1 MKASVDFP
9 ESQPAN
15 RSAGKWQE
23 TDREAILL
31 ELGRI
36 LASPF
41 FKSAARSTQFLT
53 YVVHRQLD
61 GHAELLKER
70 TIGTEVF
77 HRPSDY
83 ATGDDP
89 VVRVQAGEVRR
100 RLNQYYQSAPEDCHI
115 RIELPVGS
123 YSPAFHM
130 GAAVTANHVTQV
142 VQPPA
147 TTPEPHRQERRPTR
161 RWVIANIC
169 AVLAIAAVAVTLTI
183 HRSARRDSVLA
194 QFWAP
199 VFATQQPAL
208 ICLAKGVTYRPSQD
222 LYEKYAKTHAGVA
235 NIEVERANK
244 PLPLDPNKEI
254 KWGDLQLLDGYGV
267 AIGDVSAAVKLSA
280 LLGKI
285 GKTNQLRIGANYSF
299 EDLRNSPAVVV
310 GAFNNKWTMDM
321 MSNLHFAFLE
331 NGRKLEIREQTPGGR
346 SWETQFDK
354 SDVALVKDYG
364 IVARLLDSKTG
375 QFTIIVAGIRDS
387 GTQAAGEFAS
397 SEEELAGALK
407 NAPAGW
413 QTKNAEFVLETT
425 VTDTISGPP
434 AVLASYY
441 W

>member
-1 MKASVDFP
+1 MRTSVDFP
-9 ESQPAN
+9 ESQPAT
-15 RSAGKWQE
+15 RPAGNVHEIDQ
-23 TDREAILL
+23 EAILL

-53 YVVHRQLD
+53 YVVHRQLE

-77 HRPSDY
+77 RRPSDY

-100 RLNQYYQSAPEDCHI
+100 RLDQYYQSASEDCYV

-123 YSPAFHM
+123 YSPVFHT
-130 GAAVTANHVTQV
+130 GAAAAANHGTQINS
-142 VQPPA
+142 PA
-147 TTPEPHRQERRPTR
+147 AAPEPHHEEKGLIR
-161 RWVIANIC
+161 RWVIAGIC
-169 AVLAIAAVAVTLTI
+169 AVLAIAAVVVTLTV
-183 HRSARRDSVLA
+183 HRAARRNSVLA
-194 QFWAP
+194 EFWAP

-222 LYEKYAKTHAGVA
+222 LFEKYAKTHAGTV
-235 NIEVERANK
+235 NTEVERANK
-244 PLPLDPNKEI
+244 PLPLDANEEI
-254 KWGDLQLLDGYGV
+254 RWGELQLLDGYGV

-285 GKTNQLRIGANYSF
+285 GKTNQLRIGSNYSF

-321 MSNLHFAFLE
+321 MSNQHFAFIE
-331 NGRKLEIREQTPGGR
+331 NGRRLEIREQMPGGR
-346 SWETQFDK
+346 FWETQFDK
-354 SDVALVKDYG
+354 SGVALVKDYA
-364 IVARLLDSKTG
+364 IVARLLGSKTG

-397 SEEELAGALK
+397 SEEELAGALR

-413 QTKNAEFVLETT
+413 QTKNAEFLLETT

-434 AVLASYY
+434 QVVASYY

>member
-1 MKASVDFP
+1 MRASVEFP
-9 ESQPAN
+9 ESQPASH
-15 RSAGKWQE
+15 SAGNGHE
-23 TDREAILL
+23 IDREAVLQ

-53 YVVHRQLD
+53 FVVHRQLE

-70 TIGTEVF
+70 TIGAEVF
-77 HRPSDY
+77 HRPPGY

-100 RLNQYYQSAPEDCHI
+100 RLDQYYQSMPEESLL

-123 YSPAFHM
+123 YSPVFHF
-130 GAAVTANHVTQV
+130 GAAATATLYVAPTHA
-142 VQPPA
+142 P
-147 TTPEPHRQERRPTR
+147 TPETHPEEKRPAR
-161 RWVIANIC
+161 WWVIAGIC
-169 AVLAIAAVAVTLTI
+169 AVVAIGAVIAALTI
-183 HRSARRDSVLA
+183 HRSVRRDSVLEE
-194 QFWAP
+194 FWAP

-208 ICLAKGVTYRPSQD
+208 ICLAKGVTYRPGPA
-222 LYEKYAKTHAGVA
+222 LYEKYERTHPGTFRT
-235 NIEVERANK
+235 EVERSSV
-244 PLPLDPNKEI
+244 PLPLDPNEELS
-254 KWGDLQLLDGYGV
+254 WGEMQLYDGYGV

-280 LLGKI
+280 LLGKL

-310 GAFNNKWTMDM
+310 GAFNNKWTMNM
-321 MSNLHFAFLE
+321 LSNLHFAFVE
-331 NGRKLEIREQTPGGR
+331 DGRRLEIREQKPGGR
-346 SWETQFDK
+346 SWQTEFDK
-354 SDVALVKDYG
+354 SGVVVKDYA

-375 QFTIIVAGIRDS
+375 QFTIAVAGIIDS

-397 SEEELAGALK
+397 NEEELKDALK

-413 QTKNAEFVLETT
+413 ETKNAEFVLETT

-434 AVLASYY
+434 QVVASYY